1 MHESPTKRSPS
12 TEDLA
17 RYFIVLAPLALLV
30 FLTIAAPRY
39 LQWLYDPRV
48 HFAGLP
54 LGVPIMA
61 LVGILVLMGLA
72 IVHWVPGLAGAAL
85 ASLVST
91 LPAVLLI
98 AFGPALVQIVSSMA
112 TR

>member
-17 RYFIVLAPLALLV
+17 RYSIVLAPLALVV
-30 FLTIAAPRY
+30 FLTIAAPRF

-61 LVGILVLMGLA
+61 LVGFLELMGLA
-72 IVHWVPGLAGAAL
+72 IVHWVPGLRGAAL

-98 AFGPALVQIVSSMA
+98 TFGPALVQIVSSVA
-112 TR
+112 IR